1 MKFSFFKKFVVL
13 AALAAVFTLQS
24 CSDDPAPIGPG
35 QAGFFVVNEGGWGN
49 SNTSIS
55 FYDRQ
60 AGTFTNDVF
69 AIANQR
75 PLGDQS
81 QSMTIIGDKGYIVVQ
96 NSRKI
101 EVIDASTY
109 ASIVTIKDSIT
120 NPRYIVQVS
129 TTKAYV
135 SDWGADGM
143 TGTIKVL
150 DLSTNTITKTITGV
164 GVGSNRMIRIATKV
178 YVTNSGGYMA
188 PDNKL
193 TIIDSNTDAI
203 VDHITIAD
211 NTNSLQ
217 LDKDANMWI
226 AATGNVNYTIDGVID
241 VANSTVGSLTKYGNT
256 TLQLKAPE
264 VTDMGLSNLVISKD
278 ASQLY
283 YLYKSAIY
291 SMSISATALPT
302 TPFKAADNYYGL
314 AVDPYDG
321 SIIAC
326 KAPNFSAA
334 GSIEILDSNGNVKS
348 SFTAGI
354 APNGCAFK

>member
-1 MKFSFFKKFVVL
+1 MKFTFLKKFVVL
-13 AALAAVFTLQS
+13 AALAAVFTQQS
-24 CSDDPAPIGPG
+24 CSDDPDPIKPG

-60 AGTFTNDVF
+60 SGTFTNDVF

-96 NSRKI
+96 NSKKI
-101 EVIDASTY
+101 EVINTSDYS
-109 ASIVTIKDSIT
+109 SVVTITEGIT
-120 NPRYIVQVS
+120 NPRYILQVS

-135 SDWGADGM
+135 SDWGTDGV
-143 TGTIKVL
+143 TGTVKVL
-150 DLSTNTITKTITGV
+150 DLTTNTVTKTITGV
-164 GVGSNRMIRIATKV
+164 GVGSNRMVKAGTTV
-178 YVTNSGGYMA
+178 YVTNSGGFML
-188 PDNKL
+188 PDNKV
-193 TIIDSNTDAI
+193 TVIDSNTDTI
-203 VDHITIAD
+203 TDHLAIAD

-217 LDKDANMWI
+217 VDKDGNLWI
-226 AATGNVNYTIDGVID
+226 AATGD
-241 VANSTVGSLTKYGNT
+241 VTYNDDYSINTTNSTAGSLTKYGNA
-256 TLQLKAPE
+256 TLQLKASE
-264 VTDMGLSNLVISKD
+264 ITDTGLSNLVISND
-278 ASQLY
+278 RTQLY
-283 YLYKSAIY
+283 YIYKSAIY
-291 SMSISATALPT
+291 SVSTSATALPT
-302 TPFKAADNYYGL
+302 TPFKAASSYYGL

-326 KAPNFSAA
+326 KAPTFSAA

-348 SFTAGI
+348 TFTAGI